1 MKKNLIIILIIV
13 IVAAAGGTYLFAR
26 PHISSAHAQA
36 TASNPVLPAS
46 SLPDYLDTTANVF
59 GTTSTPSGATF
70 QIGTAQGAVTV
81 NNFYNANPPVDTS
94 QYMVIKITQ
103 NYLIDYDPT
112 DSSFWI
118 GVSGMPF
125 TAWQSTAE
133 QDLLATL
140 GVSQSDACKL
150 DVVEGV
156 IYSANNPDD
165 GMSFPMS
172 ACGTPAQ

>member
-1 MKKNLIIILIIV
+1 MKKNLIVIV
-13 IVAAAGGTYLFAR
+13 IIATGAMGVAAYSFLR
-26 PHISSAHAQA
+26 PNISSAQA
-36 TASNPVLPAS
+36 TSTNPVLPAS
-46 SLPDYLDTTANVF
+46 SLPDYLGTTSYVF
-59 GTTSTPSGATF
+59 GTTSTPTGATF
-70 QIGTAQGAVTV
+70 QIGTAQGEVTV
-81 NNFYNANPPVDTS
+81 NNFYNADPPVDTS
-94 QYMVIKITQ
+94 QYMIIKITQ

-118 GVSGMPF
+118 GVSGIPF

-133 QDLLATL
+133 QDFLTTL

-150 DVVEGV
+150 NVVEGI

-172 ACGTPAQ
+172 FCGTPAQ